1 MTTLYKKLSVFKQ
14 DYNHLIQE
22 SISNGEY
29 MVCSFNMF
37 EKYVYS
43 PFLNLYEIYAE
54 YGIQNWPGIPKSVFP
69 VLNYSLKDFF
79 NFTTSLP
86 VEQIE
91 KMVKNDTRLDLVFTH
106 DIVESIE
113 KKDFSAFRNIAKE
126 SKDDFEIFSS
136 SINFLYLNVTLNLTN
151 FFEKESPEDT
161 TAYQYLKDMLIRALE
176 LMQMRIQNDDSDKNT
191 VNEQIYTHMANAV
204 SKAKESFPCFE
215 LIWDNFEKW
224 FNESWGYCLFV
235 CSYPYLLFE
244 SPDPFF
250 SRILWH
256 PTTIT
261 YKLKWS
267 LAIVQL
273 PFSAR
278 ILQEDFFLNPQ
289 NKNEDEYLTS
299 VRPEFINAGLTP
311 LVRFMELCPLVEY
324 NPLFYRTFVYR
335 ITGRMRPDVERLPT
349 KILLPESAPFI
360 YYFIKG
366 ITIDNPDCP
375 EDIYEKMK
383 SFFSS
388 VDFPEDEN
396 EIPEPCDAWKN
407 AMLELYPEI
416 FGDGNVQISE
426 SIGEKESQDIE
437 SEDTMRQSSPE
448 KFEKLPDDFFTDPKY
463 LNTEYPQYRI
473 LKDSVIEKGPGIL
486 TKVINKLITE
496 NMIDDSLETVSLLMS
511 AISGR
516 GLKHEYTSRIVVLNG
531 REAGY
536 AISRIVQLLCR
547 RADYDS
553 LKSQFEIKFK
563 EDERHGKQQS
573 YLKSFSVKENKG
585 VIIVDLI
592 KRLYTNDRLF

>member
-1 MTTLYKKLSVFKQ
+1 MTTLYKKLSEFRKK
-14 DYNHLIQE
+14 YNHLIQE

-29 MVCSFNMF
+29 MVCSYEMLD
-37 EKYVYS
+37 KYVMNPLGELTQIYEKFRFSELAES
-43 PFLNLYEIYAE
+43 PALCFLELDI
-54 YGIQNWPGIPKSVFP
+54 
-69 VLNYSLKDFF
+69 SLKKLFDFII
-79 NFTTSLP
+79 SLP

-91 KMVKNDTRLDLVFTH
+91 RIISRIQLDMLFKEE
-106 DIVESIE
+106 IVESI
-113 KKDFSAFRNIAKE
+113 KKQDFSAFKDVAME
-126 SKDDFEIFSS
+126 SRCDFEKLTKVLSLFYHKKNDI
-136 SINFLYLNVTLNLTN
+136 SIIDRYQEETDSLDVVAKYQYCKNYISDTLRKLQLSILKLPSDYKLIKS
-151 FFEKESPEDT
+151 FFE
-161 TAYQYLKDMLIRALE
+161 
-176 LMQMRIQNDDSDKNT
+176 
-191 VNEQIYTHMANAV
+191 NAC
-204 SKAKESFPCFE
+204 SLAMNSFPCIE
-215 LIWDNFEKW
+215 LMSDDIDKW
-224 FNESWGYCLFV
+224 HSEELGYCW
-235 CSYPYLLFE
+235 YLQAHILTFFFAGE
-244 SPDPFF
+244 DPFF
-250 SRILWH
+250 LRMLWH

-261 YKLKWS
+261 YRLRWS

-375 EDIYEKMK
+375 EDIYGKMK